1 MHIEKHG
8 GRVILRPQESP
19 KQTKITNEKLASH
32 LVATKSGVITHFNI
46 QNGERKIS
54 VNDTAYE
61 GDVLVSG
68 VIESGTDQCLWVQK
82 VKSMLIIGWSVLL
95 KFQQK

>member
-1 MHIEKHG
+1 
-8 GRVILRPQESP
+8 VILRPQESP
-19 KQTKITNEKLASH
+19 KQAEQSNDKLASH

-54 VNDTAYE
+54 INDTAYE

-68 VIESGTDQCLWVQK
+68 VIQSGTDQVYVGANGEVFADYWL
-82 VKSMLIIGWSVLL
+82 
-95 KFQQK
+95 